1 MALTETARLIK
12 KAEEQRDHQ
21 HRLRPD
27 LRLKTK
33 AEIVEF
39 VHDQGIVSALG
50 GNELPS
56 LISAVLGKPW
66 KPSSKGFKGWLD
78 WWSLKISGERLPTLS
93 GEIERMDDIVATRI
107 FRRTKTLVTGKLWPL
122 IDPIARHQREYQEM
136 SPLESKLL
144 EEIRTEGP
152 IRTDRLRKTL
162 GLEARDKTSLF
173 HRSLTNLESW
183 ALIVG
188 SEDPRPERH
197 LHANIWQT
205 WERRTI
211 AKKRSSEISYRE
223 AVARL
228 LEEAVKAC
236 VIVRDDQIRKW
247 FQWITDTESA
257 KDELVGSKR
266 LLRIGAYVIPAGL
279 QIS

>member
-1 MALTETARLIK
+1 MPLTETARLIK
-12 KAEEQRDHQ
+12 KAEGQRDIQ
-21 HRLRPD
+21 HRLSPN

-39 VHDQGIVSALG
+39 VHDQGLVSVLG

-78 WWSLKISGERLPTLS
+78 WWSLKISGETLPKLS
-93 GEIERMDDIVATRI
+93 GELERMDDIVATRI
-107 FRRTKTLVTGKLWPL
+107 FRRSKTFVTEKLWPL
-122 IDPIARHQREYQEM
+122 IDPIAKQQRKQQVI
-136 SPLESKLL
+136 SPLESKVL
-144 EEIRTEGP
+144 EKIRSEGS
-152 IRTDRLRKTL
+152 IRTDRLRKAL
-162 GLEARDKTSLF
+162 GLGARDKTSQF
-173 HRSLTNLESW
+173 HRSLTNLESS

-197 LHANIWQT
+197 LHAHIWQT
-205 WERRTI
+205 WEARTI
-211 AKKRSSEISYRE
+211 GKKRGSEISYQE

-228 LEEAVKAC
+228 LEEAVNAC

-247 FQWITDTESA
+247 FRWTTDTESA

-266 LLRIGAYVIPAGL
+266 LLKIGGYVMPARL
-279 QIS
+279 QVA